1 VQNYDPKVKKAKSGN
16 IPEYGGASLAAVDFG
31 KSPMEYLRNIPLNM
45 KEIKPH
51 VLLSVP
57 ALAKNFRRSI
67 ETGIRQRGWLIR
79 KLYGLGL
86 KWGYYYHGQGNFRGK
101 GGRMLLWPVVKL
113 MDLVVFSKIRKI
125 FGGNLQFFV
134 GGGLYWIRNCK
145 DTTVPSGSPDCC
157 QGYGLSEASPV
168 ISSNC
173 PQRYRF
179 GSSGRGSEP
188 LD

>member
-1 VQNYDPKVKKAKSGN
+1 MSNVLQSDSLIR
-16 IPEYGGASLAAVDFG
+16 IPEYFRILLFLPWDHSFAHTVGIYSFMYNGASLAAVDFG

-113 MDLVVFSKIRKI
+113 MDILVFSKIRKI
-125 FGGNLQFFV
+125 FGGNRNFLSGV
-134 GGGLYWIRNCK
+134 GLYWIRNCK
-145 DTTVPSGSPDCC
+145 DTTVPWVSRCCKGTDCPK
-157 QGYGLSEASPV
+157 LL
-168 ISSNC
+168 
-173 PQRYRF
+173 R
-179 GSSGRGSEP
+179 
-188 LD
+188 

>member
-1 VQNYDPKVKKAKSGN
+1 MYN
-16 IPEYGGASLAAVDFG
+16 GASLAAVDFG

-86 KWGYYYHGQGNFRGK
+86 KWGYYYHGQEISGERRTYATVACGEADGYTGIFEDPENFWR
-101 GGRMLLWPVVKL
+101 
-113 MDLVVFSKIRKI
+113 
-125 FGGNLQFFV
+125 
-134 GGGLYWIRNCK
+134 
-145 DTTVPSGSPDCC
+145 
-157 QGYGLSEASPV
+157 
-168 ISSNC
+168 
-173 PQRYRF
+173 
-179 GSSGRGSEP
+179 
-188 LD
+188 